1 MRDGPELAEQPV
13 DSSAPGCRADTQ
25 IACPGSL
32 HRFVKHLDPF
42 KGPNFSHFRSI
53 GSDDPPSSPPQGVD
67 NVKIREN
74 SDKFRGPST
83 TRFRAQE
90 SLKNQKY

>member
-1 MRDGPELAEQPV
+1 MEYFMVPFSKVKDGPEIAEPV

-42 KGPNFSHFRSI
+42 KGPTFPTFL
-53 GSDDPPSSPPQGVD
+53 V
-67 NVKIREN
+67 
-74 SDKFRGPST
+74 
-83 TRFRAQE
+83 
-90 SLKNQKY
+90 